1 MFKFYK
7 SLLLLIMLVVAP
19 SLPLAQEIP
28 VETLFKKPEFS
39 SIALSPNT
47 KLLAAIAPYKGR
59 NNLVVLDL
67 EKKTLSRVTAAT
79 DTDIDTFFWLGNGRL
94 IFSTGD
100 QQGFE
105 FRGNGGVYAI
115 DADGSNARELN
126 KSSREKLSEGQRVL
140 RVYLPLGPVRGS
152 ADEIYVNS
160 NERSSDS
167 NDIYR
172 VNTRTGRKTL
182 ITFDTPGKVDRWVFD
197 KDQVARAALAQD
209 RKAMTAAFFY
219 RADEKSPW
227 QKMHE
232 WDLLEEEITPEAFDR
247 NGKLYV
253 TSNVGRDTKALYEY
267 DVAGKKLGK
276 MIYGDDRY
284 DLSPPTV
291 WGGGRVGIRFASE
304 DDDDQVIGVS
314 YTADKPKTVWFDE
327 KFAKVQAELDRA
339 FPGAINTFGSIKDQ
353 MLVRTRSDRNPGT
366 VYMFDRVKPTLTE
379 LLRFRDWI
387 KPDQMSEMKPITF
400 TARDGMRIEGYITL
414 PKSYKSGSPVP
425 MIVHPHGGPW
435 ARDRWG
441 FNPEVQFM
449 ANRGYAVLQVN
460 FRNST
465 GYGMKLLRSGYKQWG
480 EKTQDDIYDGA
491 MWAIKEGYADKDK
504 VGVYGA
510 SFGGYSTLM
519 QLVRYPD
526 LYKFGI
532 NYVGVTDMF
541 VHQDTQPAQRFGDF
555 GDLAK
560 RTNGDAK
567 LDRDMFERTSPT
579 LQAKKIRAPV
589 MHAYGGEDRNVDIA
603 NGDAV
608 KKAFE
613 RAGLTVDYTFVSEE
627 GHGYREDANVF
638 MFYKKFDAFMK
649 RHVSTK

>member
-1 MFKFYK
+1 MFRYFQ
-7 SLLLLIMLVVAP
+7 SILLLIVLLAVQA
-19 SLPLAQEIP
+19 LATAQEIP

-47 KLLAAIAPYKGR
+47 KLMAAIAPYKGR

-67 EKKTLSRVTAAT
+67 DKKVLNRVTAAT
-79 DTDIDTFFWLGNGRL
+79 DTDIQQFFWLGNGRL
-94 IFSTGD
+94 VFSTGD

-115 DADGSNARELN
+115 DVDGSNARELN
-126 KSSREKLSEGQRVL
+126 KSSREKQGEGQRIL
-140 RVYLPLGPVRGS
+140 RVYSPLGPVRGS
-152 ADEIYVNS
+152 SEEIYVNS
-160 NERSSDS
+160 NERSDDS

-197 KDQVARAALAQD
+197 KDQIARAALTQD
-209 RKAMTAAFFY
+209 RKGMSAAFYY
-219 RADEKSPW
+219 RADEKAPW
-227 QKMHE
+227 QKMYE
-232 WDLLEEEITPEAFDR
+232 WDLLDEEITPEAFDR
-247 NGKLYV
+247 NDKLYV

-276 MIYGDDRY
+276 LIYGDDRY
-284 DLSPPTV
+284 DLSSPTV
-291 WGGGRVGIRFASE
+291 WGSGRVGIRFASE
-304 DDDDQVIGVS
+304 DADDQIIGVS

-327 KFAKVQAELDRA
+327 KFAKVQAELDRT
-339 FPGAINTFGSIKDQ
+339 FPGAINTFGAIKDQ
-353 MLVRTRSDRNPGT
+353 MLVTTRSDRNPGT
-366 VYMFDRVKPTLTE
+366 VYMFDRLKPSLTE
-379 LLRFRDWI
+379 LIRFRSWI
-387 KPDQMSEMKPITF
+387 KPEQMSEMKPISF
-400 TARDGMRIEGYITL
+400 AARDGMRIEGYITL
-414 PKSYKSGSPVP
+414 PKNYKAGSPVP

-435 ARDRWG
+435 ARDVWR
-441 FNPEVQFM
+441 FNQEVQFM

-465 GYGMKLLRSGYKQWG
+465 GYGMKLVRAGYKQWG

-491 MWAIKEGYADKDK
+491 MWAIKEGYADKEK
-504 VGVYGA
+504 IGVYGA

-519 QLVRYPD
+519 QLVRYPE

-541 VHQDTQPAQRFGDF
+541 VHQNTQPAQKFGDS
-555 GDLAK
+555 GGLLK
-560 RTNGDAK
+560 RTNGDASA
-567 LDRDMFERTSPT
+567 DRDMFERTSPT
-579 LQAKKIRAPV
+579 LQISKIRVPV

-603 NGDAV
+603 NGDV
-608 KKAFE
+608 IKKAFE
-613 RAGLTVDYTFVSEE
+613 RAGLPVDYTFVADE

-638 MFYKKFDAFMK
+638 MFYGKFDAFMK
-649 RHVSTK
+649 RHLPTN

>member
-1 MFKFYK
+1 MFRLKK
-7 SLLLLIMLVVAP
+7 AMLLAIALIAVLNMAW
-19 SLPLAQEIP
+19 AQEIP
-28 VETLFKKPEFS
+28 VESLFKKAEFRS
-39 SIALSPNT
+39 ATLSPNT
-47 KLLAAIAPYKGR
+47 KRLAAIAPYKGR

-67 EKKTLSRVTAAT
+67 EKKTFNRVTAVT
-79 DTDIDTFFWLGNGRL
+79 DTDIERYFWLGNERL
-94 IFSTGD
+94 VFVTGD

-105 FRGNGGVYAI
+105 FRGDGGVYAVDI
-115 DADGSNARELN
+115 DGNNGRELN
-126 KSSREKLSEGQRVL
+126 KPSRAKANEGQRIL
-140 RVYLPLGPVRGS
+140 RVYSPLGPVRGS
-152 ADEIYVNS
+152 KDDIFVNS

-167 NDIYR
+167 NDVFR
-172 VNTRTGRKTL
+172 VNTRTGSKTL
-182 ITFDTPGKVDRWVFD
+182 ITFDTPGKVNRWVFD
-197 KDQVARAALAQD
+197 KDQIARAAVTQD

-219 RADEKSPW
+219 RADDKSPW
-227 QKMHE
+227 QKMYE
-232 WDLLEEEITPEAFDR
+232 WDLLDEEIAPEVFDR
-247 NGKLYV
+247 NGRLYV
-253 TSNVGRDTKALYEY
+253 TSNVGRETKALYEY
-267 DVAGKKLGK
+267 DIQGKKLGK

-291 WGGGRVGIRFASE
+291 WGGARAGVRFETE
-304 DDDDQVIGVS
+304 DDDDQIIGIS

-327 KFAKVQAELDRA
+327 KFAKVQAELDRT
-339 FPGAINTFGSIKDQ
+339 FPGAINTFGAIRDQ
-353 MLVRTRSDRNPGT
+353 MLVTTRSDRDPGT
-366 VYMFDRVKPTLTE
+366 VYMFDRVKPSLTE
-379 LLRFRDWI
+379 LIRFREWI
-387 KPDQMSEMKPITF
+387 KPDQMSEMRPITF

-414 PKSYKSGSPVP
+414 PKSYKVGTPVS

-435 ARDRWG
+435 ARDVWG

-465 GYGMKLLRSGYKQWG
+465 GYGMKLLRGGYKQWG

-491 MWAIKEGYADKDK
+491 MWAIKEGYADKDR

-519 QLVRYPD
+519 QLVRYPE

-567 LDRDMFERTSPT
+567 VDRDMFERTSPT
-579 LQAKKIRAPV
+579 LQVKKIRVPV

-603 NGDAV
+603 NGEAV

-613 RAGLTVDYTFVSEE
+613 RAGQTVDYTFVAEE

-638 MFYKKFDAFMK
+638 KFYNKFDAFMK
-649 RHVSTK
+649 RYLPTK